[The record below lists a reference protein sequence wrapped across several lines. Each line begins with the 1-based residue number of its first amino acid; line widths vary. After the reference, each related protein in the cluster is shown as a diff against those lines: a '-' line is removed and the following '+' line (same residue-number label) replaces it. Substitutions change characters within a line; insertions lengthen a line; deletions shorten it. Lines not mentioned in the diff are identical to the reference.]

1 MNNSIPYRTSVLGAG
16 FAGLTAAASLAK
28 YGSQVDLF
36 EKNDGPGGRCRVIKE
51 SGFTFDMGPSWYWM
65 PDVFERFFQRF
76 DKSTSDY
83 FDLVKLDPG
92 FRIYFGRNEFMDVP
106 DGLEAQMELFESLE
120 PGSGAKLRKFL
131 KESELKYD
139 IGINDLVYKP
149 SYSLMEFFSFRII
162 TQMIKMNALSSIHNY
177 IRSAFKHPHLIAL
190 LEFPVLFLGGTAK
203 TTPSL
208 YSLMN
213 YSCLSQGTF
222 YPMGGF
228 FKLSEAMYELAKELG
243 VNFHFNSPVEDLK
256 IQSKQIKQI
265 QNGQLHDT
273 HGVVSSVDYHF
284 LEKEILKSQANY
296 SEEYWDKRVMSPS
309 ALIFYLGVKGKIK
322 NLIHH
327 NLFFDENFDQHA
339 QQIYQDPK
347 WPDNP
352 LFYVCCPSKTD
363 DSVAPEGDEN
373 LFVLM
378 PLAPGISDNSS
389 TREAY
394 FNKIMD
400 RLEKITRE
408 KISDRLIVKKSYCI
422 KDFESDYNSYKGNA
436 YGLANT
442 LLQTAMFKPSMRS
455 KHVKNLFHSGQLT
468 VPGPGVPPAIISG
481 QLAASQ
487 LLSHLTKQPY
497 EKYLR

>member
-1 MNNSIPYRTSVLGAG
+1 MSTISKFKTSVLGAG
-16 FAGLTAAASLAK
+16 FAGLTASASLAK
-28 YGSQVDLF
+28 HGMEVDVF

-51 SGFTFDMGPSWYWM
+51 DGFTFDMGPSWYWM
-65 PDVFERFFQRF
+65 PDVFEKYFNRF

-83 FDLVKLDPG
+83 FELKKLDPG
-92 FRIYFGRNEFMDVP
+92 FRIYFGRNEFMDIP
-106 DGLEAQMELFESLE
+106 NTLDEQKELFESLE
-120 PGSGAKLRKFL
+120 EGSGAKLEKFL
-131 KESELKYD
+131 NESKLKYEV
-139 IGINDLVYKP
+139 GINDLVYKP
-149 SYSLMEFFSFRII
+149 SYSLFEFFSFDII
-162 TQMIKMNALSSIHNY
+162 YKMIKMNALQSIHDY
-177 IRSAFKHPHLIAL
+177 IRSSFKHPHIIAL

-203 TTPSL
+203 NTPSL

-228 FKLSEAMYELAKELG
+228 YKLSEAMYELAKEQG
-243 VNFHFNSPVEDLK
+243 VNFHFNAPIEQLNIANKK
-256 IQSKQIKQI
+256 ITEVH
-265 QNGQLHDT
+265 NGKVHDT
-273 HGVVSSVDYHF
+273 DGIVSSVDYHF
-284 LEKEILKSQANY
+284 MEKQLLANKANY
-296 SEEYWDKRVMSPS
+296 SEDYWNKRVMSPS
-309 ALIFYLGVKGKIK
+309 ALIFYLGVKGKVK

-327 NLFFDENFDQHA
+327 NLFFDEDFDEHA
-339 QQIYQDPK
+339 KQIYDNPE

-363 DSVAPEGDEN
+363 DSVAPAEDEN
-373 LFVLM
+373 LFILM
-378 PLAPGISDNSS
+378 PLAPGITDNET

-394 FNKIMD
+394 FDKIMT
-400 RLEKITRE
+400 RLEKIIDD

-422 KDFESDYNSYKGNA
+422 KDFESDYNSFKGNA

-442 LLQTAMFKPSMRS
+442 LRQTAMFKPSMKS
-455 KHVKNLFHSGQLT
+455 KHVKNLFHAGQLT

-487 LLSHLTKQPY
+487 LLSYLTHEPY